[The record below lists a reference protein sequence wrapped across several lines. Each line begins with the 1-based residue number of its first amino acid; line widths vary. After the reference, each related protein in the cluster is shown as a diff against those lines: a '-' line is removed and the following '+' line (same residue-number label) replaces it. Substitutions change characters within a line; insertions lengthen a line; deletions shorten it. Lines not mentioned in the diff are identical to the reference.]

1 MMKVEY
7 TMNFKLVLIKT
18 SLISLLGIVV
28 LLICLLGFT
37 YGTVF
42 LLGTWLSLF
51 LVYFLYF
58 YVAKFYISLSKG
70 FILLRK
76 IAISG
81 LILFYISFIGIEAFV
96 IREWHSN
103 TNSHVDYAVILGAGL
118 DGDKIS
124 NTVKTRLDTGYDYLV
139 KNETVKVIVSGGQGE
154 GELVS
159 EAEAMG
165 KYLIQKG
172 IDSQRII
179 YEDKSISTRQNIVFS
194 KNIAYSN
201 STGEP
206 ILLIITSDY
215 HMLRAKLLCHQLNLN
230 YYGLAST
237 SPLMVRINYSIRE
250 YCATIKDLVTTSTGG
265 K

>member
-1 MMKVEY
+1 
-7 TMNFKLVLIKT
+7 MNLKLVLIKT
-18 SLISLLGIVV
+18 SLIFLLGLV
-28 LLICLLGFT
+28 LVLICNLGFT

-42 LLGTWLSLF
+42 ILGTWLSLF
-51 LVYFLYF
+51 LVYFLCF
-58 YVAKFYISLSKG
+58 YVTKYINLSKG
-70 FILLRK
+70 FIPLCK

-96 IREWHSN
+96 ICEWQSN

-179 YEDKSISTRQNIVFS
+179 YEDKSISTRQNLLFS

-201 STGEP
+201 SKDEP

-215 HMLRAKLLCHQLNLN
+215 HMLRTKLLCHQLNLN
-230 YYGLAST
+230 YYGLSST

-250 YCATIKDLVTTSTGG
+250 YFATIKDLAITPTGG